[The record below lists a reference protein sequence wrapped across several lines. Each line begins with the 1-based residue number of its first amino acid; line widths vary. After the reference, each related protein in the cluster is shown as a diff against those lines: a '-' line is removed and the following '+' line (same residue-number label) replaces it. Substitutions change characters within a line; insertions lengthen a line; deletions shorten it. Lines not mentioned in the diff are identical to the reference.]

1 MYIYIYSYKKIPV
14 NIKPN
19 IQYIHNLYFSIVS
32 NRPSTDD
39 SFWMMEASPDVVI
52 PGHESVV
59 ILSRHT
65 PRLIS
70 QDNGSR
76 TSSDNDG
83 TGYSSS
89 KINYQRRSLISTLNV
104 FSKDKREDD
113 RNILYTRTWKID
125 ENEQVWW
132 NEERQN
138 SIYADNRNRK
148 IKGIMGIFL
157 FFALQME

>member
-1 MYIYIYSYKKIPV
+1 MI
-14 NIKPN
+14 
-19 IQYIHNLYFSIVS
+19 
-32 NRPSTDD
+32 
-39 SFWMMEASPDVVI
+39 EASPDVVI

-65 PRLIS
+65 PRLMS
-70 QDNGSR
+70 QGNGSR

-138 SIYADNRNRK
+138 SIYADNGNRK

-157 FFALQME
+157 FFAL

>member
-1 MYIYIYSYKKIPV
+1 MYTYSI
-14 NIKPN
+14 
-19 IQYIHNLYFSIVS
+19 FSIAS
-32 NRPSTDD
+32 NGTNTGD
-39 SFWMMEASPDVVI
+39 SFWMIEASPDVVI
-52 PGHESVV
+52 PGHESVI

-65 PRLIS
+65 PRLIF
-70 QDNGSR
+70 QGNGSR

-113 RNILYTRTWKID
+113 RNILYTRTWKND
-125 ENEQVWW
+125 ENEHVWW

-138 SIYADNRNRK
+138 SIYAEDGNSK
-148 IKGIMGIFL
+148 IKGIMVIFV
-157 FFALQME
+157 FTVYMEYYKNTAIFI

>member
-1 MYIYIYSYKKIPV
+1 MISSN
-14 NIKPN
+14 NIKLN
-19 IQYIHNLYFSIVS
+19 ISYTCIHNLHFSISS
-32 NRPSTDD
+32 NRSSTGD
-39 SFWMMEASPDVVI
+39 SFWMIEASPDVVI

-70 QDNGSR
+70 QGNGSR

-89 KINYQRRSLISTLNV
+89 KINYQQRSLISTLNV
-104 FSKDKREDD
+104 FSKDKHEDD
-113 RNILYTRTWKID
+113 RNILYTRTWKIY

-132 NEERQN
+132 NEERKN
-138 SIYADNRNRK
+138 SIYAENGNSK
-148 IKGIMGIFL
+148 IKGIMGIFV
-157 FFALQME
+157 FYGIDGVM

>member
-1 MYIYIYSYKKIPV
+1 
-14 NIKPN
+14 
-19 IQYIHNLYFSIVS
+19 
-32 NRPSTDD
+32 
-39 SFWMMEASPDVVI
+39 MEASPDVVI

-65 PRLIS
+65 PRLMS
-70 QDNGSR
+70 QGNGSR
-76 TSSDNDG
+76 TSNDNDG

-132 NEERQN
+132 NEERKN
-138 SIYADNRNRK
+138 SIYAENGNSK
-148 IKGIMGIFL
+148 IKGIMGIFV
-157 FFALQME
+157 FYGIDGVM